1 MTFSLKHILVV
12 GMSCHLL
19 VESMTKRF
27 NILPHFYSP
36 QLFIYKF
43 FEFICPFIFNKAIV
57 INAIFKRLRY
67 FFWTFFWNS
76 SIARIQCVLLKAN
89 LNFEAAEWMLP
100 SFWVSQLFP
109 DFVSAKAQNSRD
121 FTSFKGTNSRS
132 KSFNFFNH
140 VTLIITPITVS
151 YWRDQLF
158 HLLNVTVQSANS
170 IPDLPQIIS
179 KLSQA
184 EYTRLLSHSFVLIPG
199 NENKLFQ

>member
-19 VESMTKRF
+19 AESRTKRF

-67 FFWTFFWNS
+67 FSRTFFWSS
-76 SIARIQCVLLKAN
+76 SIERIQGVLLKAN
-89 LNFEAAEWMLP
+89 LNFEAVEWMFS

-109 DFVSAKAQNSRD
+109 DFVSAKAQNSSD
-121 FTSFKGTNSRS
+121 LTLFKGTNSWSKNFKLFDLVLLKLFSLAHENRS
-132 KSFNFFNH
+132 DS
-140 VTLIITPITVS
+140 LL
-151 YWRDQLF
+151 Y
-158 HLLNVTVQSANS
+158 LLNVTV
-170 IPDLPQIIS
+170 
-179 KLSQA
+179 
-184 EYTRLLSHSFVLIPG
+184 
-199 NENKLFQ
+199 

>member
-1 MTFSLKHILVV
+1 MFS
-12 GMSCHLL
+12 
-19 VESMTKRF
+19 
-27 NILPHFYSP
+27 
-36 QLFIYKF
+36 
-43 FEFICPFIFNKAIV
+43 
-57 INAIFKRLRY
+57 
-67 FFWTFFWNS
+67 
-76 SIARIQCVLLKAN
+76 
-89 LNFEAAEWMLP
+89 

-140 VTLIITPITVS
+140 VTLIIPPITVS

-184 EYTRLLSHSFVLIPG
+184 EYTRLLSHSFVLIPR
-199 NENKLFQ
+199 NEDKLFQQQRQVLLFSHWIENRGNLFIIMTRKGKEFSNSYGKSAAKLHEDPAVLVFCPR